1 MKTVYTA
8 RGLKIHSSL
17 RDVVEP
23 KIAKLEKVL
32 PRSAKVG
39 VVVRREKNEISVE
52 VTVVARSHTWKATAS
67 GPDQRTAAQ
76 EVMDRIAAQAKKTK
90 AIVKEEKK
98 RSTTSVRQPEGWPEA
113 APPPR
118 PPRSF
123 RREAVTARAMFEED
137 ALNAFGAS
145 ARDVLVYRDLGAGEV
160 LRVLYRRK
168 DGTLALV
175 TPD

>member
-8 RGLKIHSSL
+8 RGLKIQGSL
-17 RDVVEP
+17 KDVIEP
-23 KIAKLEKVL
+23 KLAKLEKVL

-39 VVVRREKNEISVE
+39 VVVRREKKDISVE
-52 VTVVARSHTWKATAS
+52 VTIVGRSRTWKATAN

-76 EVMDRIAAQAKKTK
+76 EVMDRIAAQAKKAK

-98 RSTTSVRQPEGWPEA
+98 RSATSVRQPDGWPEA
-113 APPPR
+113 SPAPRLPQ
-118 PPRSF
+118 SF

-137 ALNAFGAS
+137 ALAAFGES
-145 ARDVLVYRDLGAGEV
+145 ARDVLVFRDLGAGDV

-168 DGTLALV
+168 DGGVALV

>member
-8 RGLKIHSSL
+8 RGLKIHGSL

-23 KIAKLEKVL
+23 KITKLEKVL

-39 VVVRREKNEISVE
+39 VVVRREKKEISVE
-52 VTVVARSHTWKATAS
+52 VTVVGRSHTWKATAS

-76 EVMDRIAAQAKKTK
+76 EVMDRIAAQAKKSK

-145 ARDVLVYRDLGAGEV
+145 SRDVLVFRDLGAGEV

-168 DGTLALV
+168 DGSLALV